1 MNKKLKT
8 IEQKVIK
15 FILDK
20 HLVEKNDN
28 VLIALS
34 GGPDSVFLLEF
45 LIKYKRRFDIQIAAF
60 HLNHNLRGNESKGD
74 AEFCKRITAR
84 YKIPFFY
91 SSKNIRLYAKGN
103 SLSVEEAG
111 REMRYKELFKIASAK
126 GFTKIATAHNA
137 DDNTETV
144 LLNLIKGTGLKGLS
158 GIPFRRDNIIRPLL
172 SLSKKDILNYNQ
184 QTELAFRSDSS
195 NVENNYQRN
204 YLRNEVVSLIKN
216 KINPQID
223 SAVLKTS
230 EIVKNV
236 SSFLEDYINKH
247 INEATRT
254 KEDKLIID
262 LKKQN
267 LIDSRLSG
275 DFLRAAVK
283 KYFNEELENINVA
296 DLQKLRS
303 KQPGRRIELF
313 NRLVAVKE
321 RDSIIIY
328 KSDSQNNISGST
340 GIKIGEKKNIGN
352 KSVSLTRTNGTKISL
367 TKSGKK
373 EYIDADK
380 IKGGFHIRKWKE
392 GDRFYPL
399 GMKNSKKVS
408 DFLNEQK
415 IESHKKSEQ
424 LVVTNSG
431 NIVWLVGI
439 RIDDRYKISGKTN
452 KYLEL
457 CLT

>member
-1 MNKKLKT
+1 MNKTLKT

-20 HLVEKNDN
+20 HLVEKSDS

-34 GGPDSVFLLEF
+34 GGPDSIFLLRF
-45 LIKYKRRFDIQIAAF
+45 FIKYKRRFNIKLAAF

-74 AEFCKRITAR
+74 AEFCKNIAASNN
-84 YKIPFFY
+84 ISFFY
-91 SSKNIRLYAKGN
+91 SSKNIRLYAKRN

-111 REMRYKELFKIASAK
+111 REMRYKEMFKIASAK

-137 DDNTETV
+137 NDNTETV

-158 GIPFRRDNIIRPLL
+158 GIPFRRDKIIRPLL
-172 SLSKKDILNYNQ
+172 SLSKKEILTYNK
-184 QTELAFRSDSS
+184 QTELAFRTDSS

-204 YLRNEVVSLIKN
+204 YLRNVIVPLIKD

-236 SSFLEDYINKH
+236 SSFLEDYINRH
-247 INEATRT
+247 I
-254 KEDKLIID
+254 KEIIRIKEGKLIIE

-283 KYFNEELENINVA
+283 NYFNEELENINVA

-303 KQPGRRIELF
+303 KQPGRRIELL
-313 NRLVAVKE
+313 NRLIAVKE

-340 GIKIGEKKNIGN
+340 RIKIGEKKNIGN

-373 EYIDADK
+373 EYIDA
-380 IKGGFHIRKWKE
+380 GKE

-415 IESHKKSEQ
+415 IESHKKSKQ
-424 LVVTNSG
+424 LVVINSG

-439 RIDDRYKISGKTN
+439 RIDERYKISDKTS

-457 CLT
+457 CLN